1 MTVILGSSAPGRS
14 HLGAQACRRLVVDR
28 QGEVPEIARQH
39 DAVVA
44 PRPFHRYVLVEHVA
58 EHPLRG
64 TVGLEADG
72 TYPATIGAQA
82 RRALA
87 IIRAA
92 IEALGGRMEDVVR
105 TRMFVTDIAAFDEV
119 GRAHGEVFRDIR
131 PATSM
136 VEVSK
141 LVDGALVEIEADAIV
156 QRD

>member
-1 MTVILGSSAPGRS
+1 MADDPRITVT
-14 HLGAQACRRLVVDR
+14 
-28 QGEVPEIARQH
+28 EIAGRRQASSGARFEP
-39 DAVVA
+39 AVGYSRAV
-44 PRPFHRYVLVEHVA
+44 RSGPFITVS
-58 EHPLRG
+58 G
-64 TVGLEADG
+64 TVGLNADG
-72 TYPATIGAQA
+72 SYPATAGEQA

>member
-1 MTVILGSSAPGRS
+1 MADDPRITVT
-14 HLGAQACRRLVVDR
+14 
-28 QGEVPEIARQH
+28 EIAGRRRASSGARFEP
-39 DAVVA
+39 AVGYSRA
-44 PRPFHRYVLVEHVA
+44 MRSGPFITVS
-58 EHPLRG
+58 G
-64 TVGLEADG
+64 TVGLNADG
-72 TYPATIGAQA
+72 SYPPTIGEQA

-136 VEVSK
+136 VEVSR

-156 QRD
+156 A

>member
-1 MTVILGSSAPGRS
+1 MAEDPRITVTESASRRHASTGARFEPAVGYSRAVRS
-14 HLGAQACRRLVVDR
+14 G
-28 QGEVPEIARQH
+28 
-39 DAVVA
+39 
-44 PRPFHRYVLVEHVA
+44 PFITVS
-58 EHPLRG
+58 G
-64 TVGLEADG
+64 TVGLNADG
-72 TYPATIGAQA
+72 SYPSTIGGQA

-141 LVDGALVEIEADAIV
+141 LVDGALVEIVADAIV

>member
-1 MTVILGSSAPGRS
+1 MADDPRITVT
-14 HLGAQACRRLVVDR
+14 
-28 QGEVPEIARQH
+28 EIAGRRRASSGARFEP
-39 DAVVA
+39 AVGYSRAV
-44 PRPFHRYVLVEHVA
+44 RSGPFITVS
-58 EHPLRG
+58 G
-64 TVGLEADG
+64 TVGLNADG
-72 TYPATIGAQA
+72 SYPATIGAQA

-119 GRAHGEVFRDIR
+119 GRAHGDVFRDIR

>member
-1 MTVILGSSAPGRS
+1 MADDPRITVT
-14 HLGAQACRRLVVDR
+14 
-28 QGEVPEIARQH
+28 EIAGRRRASSGARFEP
-39 DAVVA
+39 AVGYSRAV
-44 PRPFHRYVLVEHVA
+44 RSGPFITVS
-58 EHPLRG
+58 G
-64 TVGLEADG
+64 TVGLNADG
-72 TYPATIGAQA
+72 SYPATIGAQA

-136 VEVSK
+136 VEVSR

-156 QRD
+156 A

>member
-1 MTVILGSSAPGRS
+1 MPDDPRITVT
-14 HLGAQACRRLVVDR
+14 
-28 QGEVPEIARQH
+28 EIAGRRRASSGTRFEP
-39 DAVVA
+39 AVGYSRAV
-44 PRPFHRYVLVEHVA
+44 RSGPFITVS
-58 EHPLRG
+58 G
-64 TVGLEADG
+64 TVGLNADG
-72 TYPATIGAQA
+72 SYPSTIGGQA

>member
-1 MTVILGSSAPGRS
+1 MADDPRITVT
-14 HLGAQACRRLVVDR
+14 
-28 QGEVPEIARQH
+28 EIAGRRRASSGARFEP
-39 DAVVA
+39 AVGYSRAV
-44 PRPFHRYVLVEHVA
+44 RSGPFITVS
-58 EHPLRG
+58 G
-64 TVGLEADG
+64 TVGLNADG
-72 TYPATIGAQA
+72 SYPSTIGGQA

>member
-1 MTVILGSSAPGRS
+1 VPDDPRITVT
-14 HLGAQACRRLVVDR
+14 
-28 QGEVPEIARQH
+28 EIAGRRRASSGARFEP
-39 DAVVA
+39 AVGYSRAV
-44 PRPFHRYVLVEHVA
+44 RSGPFITVS
-58 EHPLRG
+58 G
-64 TVGLEADG
+64 TVGLNADG
-72 TYPATIGAQA
+72 SYPATAGEQA

>member
-1 MTVILGSSAPGRS
+1 MADDPRITVT
-14 HLGAQACRRLVVDR
+14 
-28 QGEVPEIARQH
+28 EIAGRRNASSGARFEP
-39 DAVVA
+39 AVGYSRAV
-44 PRPFHRYVLVEHVA
+44 RSGPFITVS
-58 EHPLRG
+58 G
-64 TVGLEADG
+64 TVGLNADG
-72 TYPATIGAQA
+72 SYPATAGEQA

>member
-1 MTVILGSSAPGRS
+1 MADDPRITVT
-14 HLGAQACRRLVVDR
+14 
-28 QGEVPEIARQH
+28 EIAGRRRASSGARFEP
-39 DAVVA
+39 AVGYSRAV
-44 PRPFHRYVLVEHVA
+44 RSGPFITVS
-58 EHPLRG
+58 G
-64 TVGLEADG
+64 TVGLNADG
-72 TYPATIGAQA
+72 SYPATAGEQA

-105 TRMFVTDIAAFDEV
+105 TRMFVTEIAAFDEV

-141 LVDGALVEIEADAIV
+141 LVDGALIEIEADAIV
-156 QRD
+156 A

>member
-1 MTVILGSSAPGRS
+1 MPDDPRITVT
-14 HLGAQACRRLVVDR
+14 
-28 QGEVPEIARQH
+28 EIAGRRRASSGARFEP
-39 DAVVA
+39 AVGYSRGV
-44 PRPFHRYVLVEHVA
+44 RSGPFITVS
-58 EHPLRG
+58 G
-64 TVGLEADG
+64 TVGLNADG
-72 TYPATIGAQA
+72 SYPATIGGQA

-156 QRD
+156 SD

>member
-1 MTVILGSSAPGRS
+1 MPDDPRITVT
-14 HLGAQACRRLVVDR
+14 
-28 QGEVPEIARQH
+28 EIAGRRRASSGARFEP
-39 DAVVA
+39 AVGYSRAV
-44 PRPFHRYVLVEHVA
+44 RSGPFITVS
-58 EHPLRG
+58 G
-64 TVGLEADG
+64 TVGLNADG
-72 TYPATIGAQA
+72 SYPATAGEQA

-105 TRMFVTDIAAFDEV
+105 TRMFVADIGAFDEV
-119 GRAHGEVFRDIR
+119 GRAHGEVFRDVR

-136 VEVSK
+136 VEVSR